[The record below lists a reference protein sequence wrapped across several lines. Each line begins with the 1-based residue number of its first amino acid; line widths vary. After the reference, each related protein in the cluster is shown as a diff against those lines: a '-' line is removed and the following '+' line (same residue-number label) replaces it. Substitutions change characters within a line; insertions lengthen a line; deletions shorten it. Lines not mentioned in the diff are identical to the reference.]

1 MNIVKATRKFE
12 EWLARHTKLV
22 KPDILLKHRRMTE
35 AAFPFFRG
43 TFYRWMQLWP
53 EVCPELSKAP
63 ELLAVG
69 DLHIENFGTW
79 RDIEGRL
86 IWGVNDF
93 DEAASLPYT
102 IDLVR
107 LATSAVLAGEEVR
120 LSLSAKNACAAIV
133 EGYSLCLTQ
142 GGRPFVLAEQNIW
155 LREIATAASRDPVHF
170 WAKIDSLPTL
180 RGGIPSGARRALE
193 RLMPERGL
201 EYRLARRVTGLG
213 SLGHIRLV
221 AIAGFRGG
229 RIAREVKA
237 LVPSAVCWATQENG
251 KSDIQYRNIEYEEI
265 LCRAV
270 RSQDPFVRL
279 RGRWIGRRLAPY
291 CSRIELDL
299 LPTNRDEQQLL
310 FAMGWETA
318 NIHLGSRKS
327 IGGVQKHFHKLKP
340 DWLLSAAKAMAK
352 VVSHDWRVW
361 RSEKKR

>member
-1 MNIVKATRKFE
+1 MNIVKATREYE
-12 EWLARHTKLV
+12 EWLARQTKLV
-22 KPDILLKHRRMTE
+22 RPDILLKHRRMRE
-35 AAFPFFRG
+35 AAFPFFRA

-53 EVCPELSKAP
+53 EVCPDLSKAP
-63 ELLAVG
+63 QLLAVG

-93 DEAASLPYT
+93 DEAAELPYT

-107 LATSAVLAGEEVR
+107 LATSALLAGEEVR
-120 LSLSAKNACAAIV
+120 LSLSAKNACAAIL
-133 EGYSLCLTQ
+133 EGYSQCLTQ

-170 WAKIDSLPTL
+170 WSKMDSLPTV
-180 RGGIPSGARRALE
+180 RGGIPSGARHALE
-193 RLMPERGL
+193 RLMPEPGL
-201 EYRLARRVTGLG
+201 EYRVARRVAGLG

-237 LVPSAVCWATQENG
+237 LVPSAVCWVTDEKG
-251 KSDIQYRNIEYEEI
+251 RSDIHYRNIQYEEI

-279 RGRWIGRRLAPY
+279 RGRWIARRLAPY
-291 CSRIELDL
+291 CSRIELDV

-318 NIHLGSRKS
+318 NIHLGSRES
-327 IGGVQKHFHKLKP
+327 IDSVKKHFHKLAP
-340 DWLLSAAKAMAK
+340 DWLLSNAKAMAK
-352 VVSHDWRVW
+352 AIGHDWRVW
-361 RSEKKR
+361 RKENTR

>member
-1 MNIVKATRKFE
+1 MNIVKATWKFE
-12 EWLARHTKLV
+12 EWLARQTKLV
-22 KPDILLKHRRMTE
+22 KPDILLKHRRMRE
-35 AAFPFFRG
+35 AVFPFFRA

-63 ELLAVG
+63 QLLAVG

-93 DEAASLPYT
+93 DEAADLPYT
-102 IDLVR
+102 NDLVR
-107 LATSAVLAGEEVR
+107 LATSAVLAGEKVH
-120 LSLSAKNACAAIV
+120 LSLSGKNACTAITD
-133 EGYSLCLTQ
+133 GYSQCLSE

-170 WAKIDSLPTL
+170 WGKMDSLPTV
-180 RGGIPSGARRALE
+180 RGDIPSDARHALE
-193 RLMPERGL
+193 RLLPERGL
-201 EYRLARRVTGLG
+201 EYRIARRIAGLG

-237 LVPSAVCWATQENG
+237 LVPPAVCWATQEQG
-251 KSDIQYRNIEYEEI
+251 GPDVQYRHIRYEEI
-265 LCRAV
+265 LCGAV

-291 CSRIELDL
+291 CSRIELDV

-327 IGGVQKHFHKLKP
+327 IGSVRKHFHKLKP
-340 DWLLSAAKAMAK
+340 NWLLLAAKAMAK
-352 VVSHDWRVW
+352 ATIHDWRVW
-361 RSEKKR
+361 QKETAR